1 VTTPLTPAPT
11 PGRLD
16 VAFPFAVDGRG
27 RTAEAGYDN
36 HVRDMIELLLF
47 TRPGERVMRPDFGCG
62 LADLVFA
69 PNSPELAASVQIS
82 IQAALQRWLGDVI
95 DIAALDVQSEDN
107 VLRIQLAYV
116 VRATGSQRSDVF
128 TGSVA

>member
-1 VTTPLTPAPT
+1 M
-11 PGRLD
+11 
-16 VAFPFAVDGRG
+16 FPFAVDGRG
-27 RTAEAGYDN
+27 RTAESGYDD

-95 DIAALDVQSEDN
+95 DIVALEVQSEES
-107 VLRIQLAYV
+107 VLRIHLAYV

-128 TGSVA
+128 TGRATL